1 MFQKSKTRLVIF
13 NMMVVLM
20 AAAAALAVV
29 LDAGAAVAAT
39 ADEDANVII
48 TQVLYDPVGS
58 ESSGEAVE
66 LYNPTRASIN
76 ISGWSIGTETSA
88 ADAVIPHGSII
99 CSSCYFLVSDLNW
112 SAGKDNSSWP
122 GADYEEGMTLAN
134 ADAGVA
140 LKDSNGLVVDAV
152 GWGNA
157 AGVES
162 GLFEGVPHSGS
173 TTGNSLRRKV
183 VNGSY
188 VDTNSNNNDFAD
200 STPDFHSLSS
210 VAAKDARISSDINI
224 VIVITGSGPVV
235 SGLAILQDDDILLA
249 GSQVSPVPKN
259 NRTVNVEAIVSDEN
273 GLSDVETV
281 ALAFNGISI
290 LMAKKAG
297 INATAGVYSANLS
310 LSSSFP
316 AGNYAVTARAVDFS
330 GFSGSASASFE
341 YLSLAA
347 IDVDSTSI
355 VFFASPGATAEVVGD
370 NSASTLGNV
379 TITNAGN
386 VQLDFDIWST
396 NFTSG
401 SSLIDSSRLEYSF
414 NGSYGASAAAGS
426 MTNSKARKDI
436 NLNPGSKT
444 GLSLRLNVPV
454 ATLPGNYSGRVSLVA
469 VNS

>member
-1 MFQKSKTRLVIF
+1 MFQESKVRLVIF
-13 NMMVVLM
+13 AVMVMLT

-29 LDAGAAVAAT
+29 LGAGAAVAA
-39 ADEDANVII
+39 AANENANVII

-66 LYNPTRASIN
+66 LYNPGTAAIN
-76 ISGWSIGTETSA
+76 ISGWSISTETSA
-88 ADAVIPHGSII
+88 ADAVIPQGSVI
-99 CSSCYFLVSDLNW
+99 CSNCYFLVADLNW

-122 GADYEEGMTLAN
+122 YADYEEGITLAN

-140 LKDSNGLVVDAV
+140 LKDSNGSAVDAV
-152 GWGNA
+152 GWGNS
-157 AGVES
+157 AGIGS
-162 GLFEGVPHSGS
+162 GLFEGAPHIGS
-173 TTGNSLRRKV
+173 ATGNSLRRIL
-183 VNGSY
+183 VNRSY
-188 VDTNSNNNDFAD
+188 VDTNNNNNDFTD
-200 STPDFHSLSS
+200 TTPDFHNLSL
-210 VAAKDARISSDINI
+210 AAKGAKTGSDISI

-235 SGLAILQDDDILLA
+235 SGLAVLQDDDSLLA
-249 GSQVSPVPKN
+249 GSQVSPVPN
-259 NRTVNVEAIVSDEN
+259 SNRTITAEAIVSDEN
-273 GLSDVETV
+273 GLSDVESIV
-281 ALAFNGISI
+281 LSFNGLSFS
-290 LMAKKAG
+290 MAEKSS
-297 INATAGVYSANLS
+297 INATTGVYSANLS

-316 AGNYAVTARAVDFS
+316 AGNYAIAVKAVDLS
-330 GFSGSASASFE
+330 GLSGSASTSFE

-370 NSASTLGNV
+370 NSTSTAGNI

-386 VQLDFDIWST
+386 VQLDFDVWST

-414 NGSYGASAAAGS
+414 NGSYSGPAAGS
-426 MTNSKARKDI
+426 MTNAKARKDI
-436 NLNPGSKT
+436 NLNPDSKT

-454 ATLPGNYSGRVSLVA
+454 ATSPGNYSGMISLVA